1 MLRESENQLF
11 WQEVCLFPSC
21 TCSRLLSLYLCCLL
35 LLRVCFAVYG
45 VPASVMNV
53 STSCTTCTFTHGG
66 ARGKRK
72 HLPTSDHDQS
82 CCCHLLETAE
92 QREGESALHLT
103 RTPSPSSP
111 PRVHRLSV
119 QHRFF
124 FNYNHFSMTTWEL
137 LQIVFFFCDS

>member
-72 HLPTSDHDQS
+72 HLPTSDQS

-103 RTPSPSSP
+103 QTPSPSSP